1 VEQGLP
7 DKQLEHVL
15 DGNLGE
21 GDNVTKLYRQ
31 ILELSFRDASH
42 RLLYVF
48 NLVVSTIILAKI
60 PIHVDDL
67 AQFTLLPKSSINFI
81 LDKLSSVI
89 SVGRVNGIRITH
101 LSFAEFMCDYRRCPP

>member
-7 DKQLEHVL
+7 DEQLEHVL

-48 NLVVSTIILAKI
+48 NLVVSTIILA
-60 PIHVDDL
+60 IHVDDL

-89 SVGRVNGIRITH
+89 SVGRDNGIRITH